1 MLARLLVLA
10 FGVGI
15 AQATM
20 ATTIEAVT
28 EDSSYTF
35 IERGNVSGPASEIVR
50 DTLRAAGFTDV
61 HFALSPWARAYS
73 LALEQPNVLIYPIVR
88 TPQREALFRWVGQLA
103 RVSIYLY
110 KFRTADDVQASVFD
124 EAKHYTVGVVRDDAR
139 ANYLAA
145 QGFSKLVVSAT
156 NEQNFKLFQ
165 LRQVQMIPLPE
176 HDAIAFCAKAGI
188 PFTEL
193 EAVMPLNELDIGIYM
208 AYSLATPESI
218 VVQTVQAFKEV
229 ESAGG
234 LKKMESIYSHE
245 RRP

>member
-1 MLARLLVLA
+1 MSVRLIVLA
-10 FGVGI
+10 LSVGI
-15 AQATM
+15 VQAAM

-35 IERGNVSGPASEIVR
+35 IDRGKVSGPASEIVK
-50 DTLRAAGFTDV
+50 DTLQKAGLTDV
-61 HFALSPWARAYS
+61 HFALYPWARAYS

-88 TPQREALFRWVGQLA
+88 IPQREALFRWVGQLA

-110 KFRTADDVQASVFD
+110 KFRAANDVQASVFD
-124 EAKHYTVGVVRDDAR
+124 EAKRYTIGVVRDDAR

-145 QGFSKLVVSAT
+145 RGFSKLVVSAT
-156 NEQNFKLFQ
+156 NEQNFTLFQ

-176 HDAIAFCAKAGI
+176 HDAIAFCKKAGI

-193 EAVMPLNELDIGIYM
+193 EAVMPLNDLDIGVYM
-208 AYSLATPESI
+208 AYSLATPEST
-218 VVQTVQAFKEV
+218 VAQTVQAFKEV
-229 ESAGG
+229 ESAGE
-234 LKKMESIYSHE
+234 LKKMEFIYSHE